1 MSMDLK
7 VFQLNENRYLEPAT
21 ASILPASHGDGENIH
36 WFDINQPAAAALTE
50 FLSPLQLHPLI
61 LEGCLDIETASR
73 IAPYGQALFI
83 KLPVQLAWDS
93 PNHLFL
99 SIICLPASIITIHE
113 SAIPALDDIE
123 NEFSSAVRFRNLS
136 TSAILYQILDHLID
150 EDMAFA
156 LEVRRT
162 IESLEEAIDLD
173 PESVQIEQIL
183 VVKRLVS
190 RLSMTFEDQ
199 WHCVA
204 ALQTAESEVFDIQD
218 FREYF
223 RDSLSHLE
231 YVLRSAGRQ
240 QARLTE
246 IHQHY
251 LLTLQDKTN
260 KRINLIAIISA
271 IFMPL
276 TLITGIYGMN
286 FRSMPELK
294 WDYAYPLV
302 ITLMVLI
309 AVVLLFIFQQK
320 GWFR

>member
-1 MSMDLK
+1 
-7 VFQLNENRYLEPAT
+7 
-21 ASILPASHGDGENIH
+21 
-36 WFDINQPAAAALTE
+36 
-50 FLSPLQLHPLI
+50 
-61 LEGCLDIETASR
+61 
-73 IAPYGQALFI
+73 
-83 KLPVQLAWDS
+83 VQLAWDS

-99 SIICLPASIITIHE
+99 SIICLPSAIITIHE
-113 SAIPALDDIE
+113 SSIPTLEEIE
-123 NEFSSAVRFRNLS
+123 TEFSSAARFRTLS

-150 EDMAFA
+150 EDMAFV

-162 IESLEEAIDLD
+162 IELLEEAIDMD
-173 PESVQIEQIL
+173 PDSVQIEQIL

-199 WHCVA
+199 RHCVA
-204 ALQTAESEVFDIQD
+204 ALQTTESEIFNIQD

-231 YVLRSAGRQ
+231 YALRSIGRQ
-240 QARLTE
+240 QARLAE

-276 TLITGIYGMN
+276 TLITGLYGMN
-286 FRSMPELK
+286 FRFMPELQ
-294 WDYAYPLV
+294 WSYSYPLV
-302 ITLMVLI
+302 IAVMVTI
-309 AVVLLFIFQQK
+309 AAVLLFIFQRK

>member
-7 VFQLNENRYLEPAT
+7 IFQLNENRYMEPST
-21 ASILPASHGDGENIH
+21 ASTLPAAHGDGEKIH
-36 WFDINQPAAAALTE
+36 WFDVNQPDAAALTA

-61 LEGCLDIETASR
+61 LEGCLDMESASR
-73 IAPYGQALFI
+73 IAPYERALFI

-93 PNHLFL
+93 TNHLFL
-99 SIICLPASIITIHE
+99 SIVCLPSSIITIHE

-123 NEFSSAVRFRNLS
+123 REFSSAVRFRSLS

-150 EDMAFA
+150 EDMAFV

-190 RLSMTFEDQ
+190 HLSMTFEDQ
-199 WHCVA
+199 RHCVA
-204 ALQTAESEVFDIQD
+204 ALQTAESEVFNIQD

-240 QARLTE
+240 QARLAE

-260 KRINLIAIISA
+260 KRINLLTIVSA

-286 FRSMPELK
+286 FRFMPELK
-294 WDYAYPLV
+294 WSYSYPLV
-302 ITLMVLI
+302 IALMVLI
-309 AVVLLFIFQQK
+309 AAVLLFVFQRK